1 MSIEKIVMVANPM
14 VKRVLKCKPYGRM
27 QRVVTV
33 VNQAGPHGE
42 DETTGDASV
51 KDAVRGGVIHP
62 PSNPDPVVSH
72 KVRY

>member
-1 MSIEKIVMVANPM
+1 MEPTAMMSG
-14 VKRVLKCKPYGRM
+14 VLKCKPYGRM